1 MKVTNPLDRI
11 LDNEV
16 KIRILRFLCK
26 TGAKWNGRQIAKEVG
41 MSPATAHKALQ
52 ALNAE
57 GILLLQNI
65 GKTHLYELNEDN
77 YLVRNLLKP
86 LFGKEDKIYDNI
98 FTVIKSKVMH
108 SSLKKDIVSIALFGS
123 VNALADH
130 ARSDIDLAVVVK
142 NAQAKPKVEELFEV
156 IDESVSTDF
165 GNTVSP
171 YLNTI
176 QEFKSRYR
184 DGLQPIKSILQSY
197 RLIYGKRVEDLI

>member
-16 KIRILRFLCK
+16 KTKILRFLCK
-26 TGAKWNGRQIAKEVG
+26 TGAKWNGRQIAKEIE

-57 GILLLQNI
+57 GVLLLQNV

-77 YLVRNLLKP
+77 YLVRSLLKP
-86 LFGKEDKIYDNI
+86 LFGKEDKIYDDI
-98 FTVIKSKVMH
+98 FIAIKSKVMR

-123 VNALADH
+123 VNALTDH
-130 ARSDIDLAVVVK
+130 ARSDIDLAIVVK
-142 NAQAKPKVEELFEV
+142 NAQAKPKIEELFRV
-156 IDESVSTDF
+156 IDESVSLDF

-176 QEFKSRYR
+176 QEFRSKYR
-184 DGLQPIKSILQSY
+184 GGLQLIKGILKSY
-197 RLIYGKRVEDLI
+197 RLIYGKRLEDLI

>member
-11 LDNEV
+11 LDNEA

-26 TGAKWNGRQIAKEVG
+26 TGAKWNGRQIAKEIR

-57 GILLLQNI
+57 GVLLLQNV
-65 GKTHLYELNEDN
+65 GKTHIYELNKDN
-77 YLVRNLLKP
+77 YLVRNILKP
-86 LFGKEDKIYDNI
+86 TFGNEDKISDNI
-98 FTVIKSKVMH
+98 FTAIKDKIMH
-108 SSLKKDIVSIALFGS
+108 SALKKDIISIALFGS
-123 VNALADH
+123 VNSLTDH

-142 NAQAKPKVEELFEV
+142 NAQAKPRVEELFEV
-156 IDESVSTDF
+156 IDESISTDF

-176 QEFKSRYR
+176 QEFKSKYR
-184 DGLQPIKSILQSY
+184 DGLGLIKGILKSY
-197 RLIYGKRVEDLI
+197 RLIYGKRLEDLI